1 MPNAIY
7 NYVYYHTLPVG
18 GGLTRQNRNPASS
31 SVYSPVPGIVVP
43 PTNDLAPG
51 SQFHPDL
58 PPASHTQGTTT
69 YTFGF
74 INVSGCGAGQTSTN
88 LASLPGSDPDN
99 PLLVG
104 SETINILAVYL
115 ASGISGP
122 GGGGPGIYLDAFDE
136 TAGEFLNNF
145 FVTGIAPDNGL
156 THNVNVYGSLAI
168 VPATETVTAAANPM
182 ATPAVINSN
191 ANFDKW
197 DILEANGSNPHA
209 NGQNLVVTGS
219 TGSDLTAFA
228 IYQQPQSVYITGDYA
243 SPDII
248 LFTPFSTTSMG
259 TVVPNVGYDTE
270 VIAGLHYGFAAKVH
284 NDSEYEVSA
293 MVTFW
298 TIPQGLATIG
308 QYLDTQTVAVPAGGS
323 TIVYSSVPFVNA
335 GGADTHTC
343 AAVSL
348 FVPGS
353 SLCNFNANS
362 LSSAADMEDPTV
374 VYPKCGSAWRN
385 TNSITLFPGAPW
397 HLILGLGPIHHFDQA
412 GEISIALSVQH
423 VPANFAQNDK
433 VLEVVR
439 ANRAIYGKTP
449 PYLIPDLRKQLPVTE
464 LKHEITPIS
473 KGRIAQHKAHGRH
486 IVQFEN
492 AHETQFKIS
501 GTLPEYAKP
510 GDIYLVQVNAH
521 YPKNGRKPARTVGF
535 LQALF
540 VKGK

>member
-7 NYVYYHTLPVG
+7 NYVYYEPLAVG
-18 GGLTRQNRNPASS
+18 GPVTRQNRIPASS
-31 SVYSPVPGIVVP
+31 STYVPVPGIIVP

-51 SQFHPDL
+51 SQFHPDM

-88 LASLPGSDPDN
+88 LANLPGSDPDN

-104 SETINILAVYL
+104 SQTINILAVYL

-136 TAGEFLNNF
+136 TTGEFLDNF

-156 THNVNVYGSLAI
+156 THNVNVYGSLGV

-182 ATPAVINSN
+182 PTPAVINSN

-197 DILEANGSNPHA
+197 DILEGAGSNPQVS
-209 NGQNLVVTGS
+209 GQNLIVTGNTPS
-219 TGSDLTAFA
+219 NLVAFA
-228 IYQQPQSVYITGDYA
+228 FYQQPESVYITGGYE

-248 LFTPFSTTSMG
+248 LFTPFSTTSIG
-259 TVVPNVGYDTE
+259 TVVPVIGGDTK
-270 VIAGLHYGFAAKVH
+270 VLPGVSYGFAARIH
-284 NDSEYEVSA
+284 NDSEFEVSTK
-293 MVTFW
+293 VTFW
-298 TIPQGLATIG
+298 TIPEGVATIG
-308 QYLDTQTVAVPAGGS
+308 QYLDTQVATVPAGGS

-335 GGADTHTC
+335 GGIDSHTC

-348 FVPGS
+348 FTPGTACS
-353 SLCNFNANS
+353 FNANS
-362 LSSAADMEDPTV
+362 LSSATDIPRPDINVAHS
-374 VYPKCGSAWRN
+374 CSAWRN
-385 TNSITLFPGAPW
+385 TDTLFVSPGAPW
-397 HLILGLGPIHHFDQA
+397 HIILGLGRVHHFDPVA
-412 GEISIALSVQH
+412 EISIAVNVRH
-423 VPANFAQNDK
+423 VAADFAKNDK

-439 ANRAIYGKTP
+439 ANRAIYCKTP
-449 PYLIPDLRKQLPVTE
+449 PYLIPSLHEELPVTE
-464 LKHEITPIS
+464 LKHEIIPVS
-473 KGRIAQHKAHGRH
+473 KGRIEQHKEYGRH

-492 AHETQFKIS
+492 PAETEFKIS
-501 GTLPEYAKP
+501 GTVPGNAKP
-510 GDIYLVQVNAH
+510 GEIYLVQVNAH
-521 YPKNGRKPARTVGF
+521 YPRNGKQPSRIVSF
-535 LQALF
+535 LEALV